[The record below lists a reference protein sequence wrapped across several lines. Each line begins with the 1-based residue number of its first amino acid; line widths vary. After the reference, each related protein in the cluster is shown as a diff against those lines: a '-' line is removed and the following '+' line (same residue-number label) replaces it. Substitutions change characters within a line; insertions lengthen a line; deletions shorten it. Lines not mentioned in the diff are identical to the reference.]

1 MLRVT
6 EQNEPDA
13 WRLTLEGTLAGRWA
27 VEAERVWSGAPTEK
41 PREVDLRG
49 VTSVD
54 RTGRDLLH
62 RMHRDGASFV
72 AEGVVMKA
80 LVEELRSEHFDRAG
94 TIVRLVVALIA
105 LAPVAAAHALLK
117 AALK

>member
-1 MLRVT
+1 M
-6 EQNEPDA
+6 P
-13 WRLTLEGTLAGRWA
+13 RLASSDVIAGLVR
-27 VEAERVWSGAPTEK
+27 
-41 PREVDLRG
+41 RG
-49 VTSVD
+49 VPQ
-54 RTGRDLLH
+54 H
-62 RMHRDGASFV
+62 V

-80 LVEELRSEHFDRAG
+80 MVEELRSEHFDHAR